1 MKIDYEK
8 AKEIVGQASMQ
19 EQLKTK
25 KITQKKKMGRPTKD
39 KEPASE
45 KIMVNV
51 TPTQKEKIKKYVEKN
66 HLTTAGLI
74 KSLLAK
80 ESII

>member
-1 MKIDYEK
+1 MKINYDQAEEVVK
-8 AKEIVGQASMQ
+8 QASMQ
-19 EQLKTK
+19 EQPKRK
-25 KITQKKKMGRPTKD
+25 KILGKKKQGRPTKD

-51 TPTQKEKIKKYVEKN
+51 TPTQKEKIKNYVEKN

-80 ESII
+80 ENII